1 MKTLN
6 SILAITLLAS
16 FCAFLIWWKAWFGI
30 PYTIIWILICYEL
43 NTAVS
48 APPHEQKYHH

>member
-6 SILAITLLAS
+6 SILAIMLLAA
-16 FCAFLIWWKAWFGI
+16 FCAFLIWWNAWLGI
-30 PYTIIWILICYEL
+30 PYTIVWILICYEL

-48 APPHEQKYHH
+48 APPHEQKYHP